1 MRSTNKKITVTYL
14 GYDNGKLDADDQEY
28 IHKNCE
34 GISL

>member
-14 GYDNGKLDADDQEY
+14 GYDNGKLDAEDKLYLNQ
-28 IHKNCE
+28 NCE